1 MSSKDP
7 RDHAESQSFF
17 EDVIE
22 YFQESVTLEQLQFL
36 LTEDKPWENFVTEAD
51 LSREEAD
58 VLREFLIKLQT
69 DLAREDPDRLQKYQQ
84 EKERFLKEFPPVKQ
98 ELKRSIRKLRE
109 LADKVDKV
117 HRDCT
122 ISNVVASSTGVASGA
137 LGILGLI
144 LAPFTAGLSL
154 GLSAA
159 GIGLGA
165 AAAVTGVSS
174 MVVEKVNTSSA
185 ETEASHIN
193 TAEMIA
199 YGWNLYQV
207 KDFGRYIHATR
218 VARGNPQFVAA
229 ARHYLTTGR
238 ASVRSAQVRGHVG
251 GTARAVSRVA
261 RIASGVASGLF
272 LALDVYSLVKDV
284 QDLQE
289 GAKTASAENMRQK
302 ARELETKLEELTW
315 IYESLQ

>member
-7 RDHAESQSFF
+7 RDHSESQSFF

-36 LTEDKPWENFVTEAD
+36 LTEDKPWENFVTEAG

-84 EKERFLKEFPPVKQ
+84 EKERFLKEFPQVKQ

-122 ISNVVASSTGVASGA
+122 ISSVVASSTGVAFGA
-137 LGILGLI
+137 LGI
-144 LAPFTAGLSL
+144 SL

-185 ETEASHIN
+185 ETQASHIN

-261 RIASGVASGLF
+261 RIASGVTSGLF
-272 LALDVYSLVKDV
+272 LALDMYSLVKDV

>member
-1 MSSKDP
+1 MSSEVP
-7 RDHAESQSFF
+7 SESQSFF

-22 YFQESVTLEQLQFL
+22 YFQESATLEQLQFL
-36 LTEDKPWENFVTEAD
+36 LTEDKPWQNFVTEAG

-84 EKERFLKEFPPVKQ
+84 EKERFLKEFPQVKQ
-98 ELKRSIRKLRE
+98 ELKRSIRKLHE

-165 AAAVTGVSS
+165 ATAVTGVST

-185 ETEASHIN
+185 ETQASNIN

-218 VARGNPQFVAA
+218 VARGSPQFVAA
-229 ARHYLTTGR
+229 AQRYLTTGR
-238 ASVRSAQVRGHVG
+238 LSARSARVRGHVG
-251 GTARAVSRVA
+251 GTAQAVSRAV
-261 RIASGVASGLF
+261 RIGRGVASGLF
-272 LALDVYSLVKDV
+272 LALDVYSLVRDV